1 MNKWVAFQHKLPK
14 ETRCVLTQTGAPRA
28 EPGEHDHST
37 ARNTTEGVFCASEG
51 AFRAAREATDMTG

>member
-1 MNKWVAFQHKLPK
+1 MCPHANGR
-14 ETRCVLTQTGAPRA
+14 TRA

-51 AFRAAREATDMTG
+51 AFRAAREATDMAG